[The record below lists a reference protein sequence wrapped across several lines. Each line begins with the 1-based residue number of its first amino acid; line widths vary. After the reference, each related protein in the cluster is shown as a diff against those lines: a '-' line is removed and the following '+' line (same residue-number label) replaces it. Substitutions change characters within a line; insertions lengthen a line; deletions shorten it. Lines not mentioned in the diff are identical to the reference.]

1 MMKKIGVVLS
11 GCGVYDGS
19 EIHEAVITLLA
30 LARHGAEA
38 ICFAPDKNQTDV
50 VNHLTGESMAET
62 RNVLTEAAR
71 IARGE
76 IHPLI
81 QADATELDALIVP
94 GGKIKTYT

>member
-71 IARGE
+71 IARGRS
-76 IHPLI
+76 IP
-81 QADATELDALIVP
+81 
-94 GGKIKTYT
+94 